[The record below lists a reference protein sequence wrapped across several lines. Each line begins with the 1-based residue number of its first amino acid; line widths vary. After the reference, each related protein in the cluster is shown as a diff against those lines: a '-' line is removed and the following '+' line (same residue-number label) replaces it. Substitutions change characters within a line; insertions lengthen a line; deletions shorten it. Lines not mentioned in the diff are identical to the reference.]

1 MPPANHR
8 PTATACS
15 TTRPPGI
22 NGDAGAPD
30 SGIPGQCTSDADCT
44 MGTNGRCLPPNGNFA
59 GDVCTYDECSSDG
72 DCGSGKVCVCGA
84 PEPPYGRAG
93 NTCVQG
99 NCQVDSDCGATGYCS
114 PTVDASCGS
123 RSGVVGYYCHGA
135 DDDCTN
141 DSDCSGANDGGPTQG
156 PGYCAWQ
163 PTIGKWAC
171 SYGVCSG

>member
-1 MPPANHR
+1 MAPPL
-8 PTATACS
+8 PDGGATSCASNADC
-15 TTRPPGI
+15 G
-22 NGDAGAPD
+22 GDAGSQFP
-30 SGIPGQCTSDADCT
+30 SCLSGQCSFDACLTDSDC
-44 MGTNGRCLPPNGNFA
+44 PSHH
-59 GDVCTYDECSSDG
+59 VCACSSDYYG
-72 DCGSGKVCVCGA
+72 GNGEYHANVCV
-84 PEPPYGRAG
+84 PS
-93 NTCVQG
+93 

-163 PTIGKWAC
+163 PTVGKWAC